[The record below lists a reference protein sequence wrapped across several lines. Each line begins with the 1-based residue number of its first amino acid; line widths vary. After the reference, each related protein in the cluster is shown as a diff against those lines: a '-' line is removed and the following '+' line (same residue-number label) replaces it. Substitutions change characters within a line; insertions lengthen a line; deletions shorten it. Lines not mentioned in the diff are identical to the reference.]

1 MNENLTPQER
11 MALGLPMEE
20 ELSPQTKIQSNEEIP
35 KQPAKR
41 GRKPKNSLESAKA
54 AMLDSFGTE
63 EPKSDFEKE
72 RNINATQLD
81 EVLKNI
87 KIDVSKVKIV
97 DKSIVERFTNANL
110 KINGRPTFE
119 VVCNQSGYVA
129 HVESLKYSDL
139 SALENSTGGLY
150 AQKQRVYKT
159 LYNKINSTSLGDITY
174 EQFLKLTS
182 LFDIP
187 SIEYGVYCQ
196 TFKTESDFTVVCP
209 HCKKPSDIKVNN
221 KELLVYKDQ
230 KAFDNVQNILGSV
243 SLPEDAM
250 KNAAVN
256 IRNRIL
262 LPESKMMVD
271 IKLPTLYKYLE
282 IIGSVNPNMF
292 KEVEDIVGLMIF
304 IDKLYKLDIN
314 KLLET
319 GDVEYYEIKYEDES
333 GVRDFKR
340 EREEIAKVISELE
353 LDDSLKIQQ
362 EIKSLTD
369 LYSIEIGLKGFNCPK
384 CNKYIDK
391 RILDIEETLF
401 FRLEQMQEML

>member
-1 MNENLTPQER
+1 MNGNNLTPEER

-20 ELSPQTKIQSNEEIP
+20 EIQTPLQQEPIQ
-35 KQPAKR
+35 KQPVKR
-41 GRKPKNSLESAKA
+41 GRPPKNSLQSAKA
-54 AMLDSFGTE
+54 AMLDSFATE
-63 EPKSDFEKE
+63 EPISDFEKE
-72 RNINATQLD
+72 RNIDGIKLD
-81 EVLKNI
+81 DVLKNV
-87 KIDVSKVKIV
+87 KIDVNKVKIV
-97 DKSIVERFTNANL
+97 DKSIVERFTNANI

-150 AQKQRVYKT
+150 AQKQRIYKT
-159 LYNKINSTSLGDITY
+159 IYNKINSTSLGDLTY
-174 EQFLKLTS
+174 EQFLKITS

-187 SIEYGVYCQ
+187 SLEYGVYCQ
-196 TFKTESDFTVVCP
+196 TFKTESEFTVVCP
-209 HCKKPSDIKVNN
+209 HCEKPSDIKVNN

-230 KAFDNVQNILGSV
+230 NAFDNVQNILGSV
-243 SLPEDAM
+243 SLPDDAM

-262 LPESKMMVD
+262 LPESKMMID

-292 KEVEDIVGLMIF
+292 EEVENIVGLMIF
-304 IDKLYKLDIN
+304 IDKVFKLDVN
-314 KLLET
+314 KLIET
-319 GDVEYYEIKYEDES
+319 GEVEYYEIKYEEDGS
-333 GVRDFKR
+333 RDLKR
-340 EREEIAKVISELE
+340 EREEIAKIISDLE
-353 LDDSLKIQQ
+353 LDDSLAIQL
-362 EIKSLTD
+362 EIKILTN

-384 CNKYIDK
+384 CGKFMDK

-401 FRLEQMQEML
+401 FKLEQMQQIQ